1 MCVWSIEADILD
13 FNNSDIVELVYR
25 NNDVERFISAKN
37 SMGIAACKG
46 MGKTFLLK
54 AKRMEMMNA
63 DKSIL
68 ILPQDQIVDVSGT
81 IALKAM
87 HINFLSS
94 YSNWVSLWIS
104 CIAIY
109 ILSLENFRNIL
120 EDVYITEL
128 PESAIKLLNKKN
140 TGIFNVLHRVLAYE
154 SKEKLNEIVQASSL
168 LFDYLQLVH
177 QQVAIF
183 VDKLEEPFNRGY
195 FAVAGSTISAE
206 GGYNASIWSYAQLA
220 FAEAVYTLYSGRH
233 HIKIFY
239 SIRREALYKGEQ
251 ISTEFIKLDSRIVR
265 LAYTPNELYEMFC
278 LYISKEKAEDL
289 SCPELANSNPIK
301 ALVGLDEIT
310 HRSGNKEKIWDYVY
324 RHTFQRPRDIMEMCE
339 SIHRNIVKL
348 KKPEENIDDQKIKL
362 LRHWIN
368 EVSTMECM
376 SYLSFLEPFMS
387 REDNILFKEKILE
400 FARRLPMN
408 IYTEDSMEFF
418 CQSENA
424 CKECKCIECK
434 ETHYFSTLYNIGL
447 LGYMH
452 KSINNSKYEMK
463 IKHIGDSRFD
473 STHRSLPAGTLF
485 YLHPGFGNIVQKE
498 REVSMRVYIPCKYV
512 VNSLGVEISTIQ
524 IRDMIDT
531 IKSTMGN
538 LNDKCVFITS
548 TGRDLNNERG
558 KIKKILERKGY
569 KVLMYEEPDF
579 PQMENTIEN
588 AYPGATH
595 DHCIDVM
602 MSCKHVIYIFSGRY
616 GGKYFGKRYS
626 LYHQQE
632 EVIEE
637 IPSISFMEYLVAKK
651 TGKNVKVYVD
661 EKVEISRGEF
671 IANNQPPHFQSK
683 IVENVKVYK
692 QLGYFNK
699 LGNGTWYET
708 YNGLSD
714 LEKFIERQFPNLN
727 ESMEDKA

>member
-1 MCVWSIEADILD
+1 MCVWSIEADIFD
-13 FNNSDIVELVYR
+13 FNDSDITERVYR
-25 NNDVERFISAKN
+25 NDDVERFINAKD

-54 AKRMEMMNA
+54 AKRMEMMR

-81 IALKAM
+81 IALKSM

-109 ILSLENFRNIL
+109 VLSLDEFKDIL
-120 EDVYITEL
+120 GSDDKKDL
-128 PESAIKLLNKKN
+128 PESVVELLDKKN
-140 TGIFNVLHRVLAYE
+140 TGIFNVLHRVLAYN

-168 LFDYLQLVH
+168 LFDYLQLIH
-177 QQVAIF
+177 QQVAVF

-195 FAVAGSTISAE
+195 FAVPGATMSAE
-206 GGYNASIWSYAQLA
+206 GGYNASIWAYAQLA

-251 ISTEFIKLDSRIVR
+251 ISTEFSKLNSRIVS
-265 LAYTPNELYEMFC
+265 LTYTPNELYEMFC
-278 LYISKEKAEDL
+278 LYISKEKSEDL

-301 ALVGLDEIT
+301 ALVGLDMIT
-310 HRSGNKEKIWDYVY
+310 HRSGNKEMIWDYVY

-348 KKPEENIDDQKIKL
+348 KKPEKDIDNQKIKL

-376 SYLSFLEPFMS
+376 AYLSFLEPFMS
-387 REDNILFKEKILE
+387 REDNILFKEKILK
-400 FARRLPMN
+400 FARTLPMN
-408 IYTEDSMEFF
+408 IYTRDSMEFF
-418 CQSENA
+418 CQDENA
-424 CKECKCIECK
+424 CESRKCVDCDK
-434 ETHYFSTLYNIGL
+434 THYFSTLYNIGL
-447 LGYMH
+447 LGYIYR
-452 KSINNSKYEMK
+452 SVNTNKYEMK

-473 STHRSLPAGTLF
+473 STHRSLPVADLF

-512 VNSLGVEISTIQ
+512 VNSLGIEILETQ
-524 IRDMIDT
+524 IRDMLDT
-531 IKSTMGN
+531 IISTMGN
-538 LNDKCVFITS
+538 LNERRVFITS
-548 TGRDLNNERG
+548 TGRDLEDERN
-558 KIKKILERKGY
+558 KIREILENKGY
-569 KVLMYEEPDF
+569 KVMMYETPDF
-579 PQMENTIEN
+579 PPMENSIEN
-588 AYPGATH
+588 SYPGATH

-602 MSCKHVIYIFSGRY
+602 LSCKHLIYIFSGRY
-616 GGKYFGKRYS
+616 GGGYAGKRYS
-626 LYHQQE
+626 LYYQQE
-632 EVIEE
+632 EVIEG
-637 IPSISFMEYLVAKK
+637 IPSISFMEYLVGKK

-661 EKVEISRGEF
+661 EKVDISRGEF
-671 IANNQPPHFQSK
+671 IANNQPKDFKSK
-683 IVENVKVYK
+683 IVENIEVYK

-708 YNGLSD
+708 YNSLSN
-714 LEKFIERQFPNLN
+714 LEEFIERQF
-727 ESMEDKA
+727 